1 MKKGQ
6 PYKDWKKELDI
17 WKLTNTKLGVDKA
30 VQAGILFESLEGIP
44 RDTVLSE
51 LTVAEIT
58 HDEGVDNIIRALDAF
73 LLGNETQNAFT
84 AHDDLMSFRRKPDMN
99 MESFLVEF
107 QLRVN
112 KVKAAG
118 NVLPDGV
125 LGYTL
130 LTCAN
135 LSQDK

>member
-58 HDEGVDNIIRALDAF
+58 HDDGVDNIIRALDAF

-99 MESFLVEF
+99 MESFPVEF

-112 KVKAAG
+112 
-118 NVLPDGV
+118 
-125 LGYTL
+125 
-130 LTCAN
+130 
-135 LSQDK
+135 